1 MLLSRAV
8 RTLQYYAIVLQSF
21 CVEPNVELHWSMQPG
36 VTDGSLEFSET
47 REAAFQA
54 YKAAESDWL
63 GLEGPQ
69 LVLAVL
75 CIRADYLKECI
86 VAGTMTRLPGT
97 LRNFRNMPLRAN
109 KYTITIEADVPFNTP
124 LVTDALVPAAI
135 VQAPVSQ
142 DTVLYG
148 GFLLAY
154 LPQLKTTAG
163 LHWSTQPA
171 AYGRITLF
179 TSPEGYQ
186 SKYDYYRRQSA
197 ARAPQVAM
205 VAMHFAEG
213 ALLKLIATGLL
224 VKGTAQGKYYY
235 YASVFCA
242 GLFDDTAVAYT
253 ADVVV

>member
-1 MLLSRAV
+1 MLLSSAV
-8 RTLQYYAIVLQSF
+8 RTLQYYAILLQSF
-21 CVEPNVELHWSMQPG
+21 CLEQNVELHWSMQPG
-36 VTDGSLEFSET
+36 VTDGCLEFSKT
-47 REAAFQA
+47 REAAFHVYQA
-54 YKAAESDWL
+54 AQTDWL

-69 LVLAVL
+69 LVLVML
-75 CIRADYLKECI
+75 CIRADYVKECI
-86 VAGTMTRLPGT
+86 LAGAMTRWSGK
-97 LRNFRNMPLRAN
+97 LRIFRNMPLRAN
-109 KYTITIEADVPFNTP
+109 KFTITTDADVPFQAP
-124 LVTDALVPAAI
+124 QVTDALPLAAPE
-135 VQAPVSQ
+135 QAQVSP

-154 LPQLKTTAG
+154 LPLLKTTAG

-224 VKGTAQGKYYY
+224 VKGKGHGK
-235 YASVFCA
+235 
-242 GLFDDTAVAYT
+242 
-253 ADVVV
+253 